1 MTNYLAFDIVTVSVY
16 NINSL
21 IEQFIR
27 SVMPIY
33 SNTFNLKISN
43 LMIEYEKGIFLD
55 EVTEVLSLKFL
66 LWKLFYVWKS
76 TVKSKMNLQIL
87 ISSCHNPGLVP
98 CTYPFISPYFQN
110 IFILWYYF
118 IHRYFKIYVQEETN
132 YHTIVTLK
140 F

>member
-43 LMIEYEKGIFLD
+43 LMIEYEKGIFFD

-66 LWKLFYVWKS
+66 LWKLFYV
-76 TVKSKMNLQIL
+76 
-87 ISSCHNPGLVP
+87 
-98 CTYPFISPYFQN
+98 
-110 IFILWYYF
+110 
-118 IHRYFKIYVQEETN
+118 
-132 YHTIVTLK
+132 
-140 F
+140 